1 LRHRRVYPRRVGSL
15 PALTSWE
22 AIYRT
27 LVAAFPSDRYHRG
40 ATLTDFGNR
49 DGVVRLG
56 AGLCRAIQAT
66 QVYTEYNS
74 NYARSFSLSSPSIRT
89 RSGLNSRTG
98 CSR

>member
-1 LRHRRVYPRRVGSL
+1 MYPRRVGSL
-15 PALTSWE
+15 LAGVRRQSDARHRSDFRCYLPLVLDCQAATGPPQDFTSWE

-56 AGLCRAIQAT
+56 AGCR
-66 QVYTEYNS
+66 V
-74 NYARSFSLSSPSIRT
+74 
-89 RSGLNSRTG
+89 
-98 CSR
+98 